1 MTSEN
6 GSSAYGMA
14 PELIAER
21 REQPVR
27 EGVVTPRAEAREQR
41 RRDRGQR
48 HGFLD
53 GVLDRPAP
61 FAGVLDVVLQT
72 LEPGVVRQ
80 CRRGELRPPRAD
92 DGALIPELVDLRQ
105 VESVLRGRH
114 QLDAFGVALHHRVLD
129 AVVNHLHVVPGAH
142 TADVQPA
149 VRRRE
154 CREDRREA
162 IDGALVAADHQ
173 TVAILQAPDAAA
185 RSRIDIVQAAG
196 RELTATS
203 DVVRP
208 LRVAAVDDRVAA
220 HPAEADEPEFHQDV
234 LPAGSNAA
242 AARSRIQ
249 SSRPSVGRT
258 IAAGTAPPRSPSAA
272 LTTLAFSAPDTR

>member
-61 FAGVLDVVLQT
+61 FAGVLDVALQT

-80 CRRGELRPPRAD
+80 CRRGELEQPRAD
-92 DGALIPELVDLRQ
+92 DGALIPELGDLRQ

-114 QLDAFGVALHHRVLD
+114 QPSACIVGSVASPAGTITRTARGGLSALGSWASEPASSAPLSRARAAASAARSQATIRWPPRASRVTMLPPIRPRPTNPSSIRMSSLPV
-129 AVVNHLHVVPGAH
+129 AMRRPRGRESRA
-142 TADVQPA
+142 A
-149 VRRRE
+149 VRRSVAPSPPAP
-154 CREDRREA
+154 RRP
-162 IDGALVAADHQ
+162 G
-173 TVAILQAPDAAA
+173 
-185 RSRIDIVQAAG
+185 
-196 RELTATS
+196 
-203 DVVRP
+203 
-208 LRVAAVDDRVAA
+208 LR
-220 HPAEADEPEFHQDV
+220 
-234 LPAGSNAA
+234 
-242 AARSRIQ
+242 
-249 SSRPSVGRT
+249 
-258 IAAGTAPPRSPSAA
+258 APP
-272 LTTLAFSAPDTR
+272 